1 MVQATIQK
9 SNLRRKT
16 PGSHESPISSYSP
29 NAINEDNPSLT
40 TREIMTSPSLCPGN
54 GHAKNSTVSPKVA
67 TEFTALQEYL
77 RNEGLHYHPPSLERP
92 TSTNGL
98 EQSLLD
104 FTDVDVLGDDQRF
117 ICNHC
122 NNDCSKLQE
131 F

>member
-1 MVQATIQK
+1 VQATIQRSDSK
-9 SNLRRKT
+9 RKT
-16 PGSHESPISSYSP
+16 PDLTGRHGSPVSSS
-29 NAINEDNPSLT
+29 AINEDINPSLT
-40 TREIMTSPSLCPGN
+40 TREIVTSLSSSSGN
-54 GHAKNSTVSPKVA
+54 NHAKNPVVSPKVA

-77 RNEGLHYHPPSLERP
+77 RNEGLHHHPPFLERP
-92 TSTNGL
+92 LSTNDL